1 MTKFEINVSSLS
13 ETEAAGSQIMAHLQ
27 FPACVYLN
35 GEMGVGK
42 TTLCK
47 SIIKAF
53 GYAGDVTSPTYNLI
67 QEYPVALGTIYHMD
81 LYRLE
86 DASELA
92 YLAIDDLWSEQSIF
106 LIEWA
111 ERGLGYLQVADMEIS
126 ISKSYGQPHENR
138 QIILQKSN

>member
-1 MTKFEINVSSLS
+1 MLDLEFQVKDLSQLDNVASEIASHVS
-13 ETEAAGSQIMAHLQ
+13 

-53 GYAGDVTSPTYNLI
+53 GYLGEVTSPTYNLI
-67 QEYPVALGTIYHMD
+67 QEYPVCEGTIYHMD
-81 LYRLE
+81 LYRLT
-86 DASELA
+86 DPGELE
-92 YLAIDDLWSEQSIF
+92 YLALEDLWSDSSIF

-111 ERGLGYLQVADMEIS
+111 ERGQGCLQHADFEIS
-126 ISKSYGQPHENR
+126 LRKLFLEKQVIRHIVLK
-138 QIILQKSN
+138 K